1 MLKFFYKVCLVSIL
15 SGSLMLIDFSY
26 KGALL
31 QSAQAETVKTEAIKD
46 KDLMGTL
53 TMTAVGTIA
62 SRLYTYKM
70 TTDVMLAAAGGA
82 AFIAGEVLAY
92 LKLKEVMK
100 GMEQEITRDKNGN
113 INQEQ
118 IAALERLKKSYEEA
132 KKTANTKKM
141 LQMAAAAA
149 FAAAGVAAYT
159 MAAGDMTALTTCTS
173 GIGTA
178 LSTVSGAVTAQCQA
192 WLSAPC
198 PGPCTQPLGAQCMS
212 EVGTCTAAITKYQ
225 QSLMT
230 YEMARQASGPSAQG
244 LATTTAQGKALQ
256 AELSALTGSCP
267 MHTQAANG
275 SLQGACQP
283 LIPNNDIGTSGGAGL
298 MTANNSVQD
307 LPPILKKYYMQNK
320 MDARE
325 MASVIE
331 KNKAHFSAYF
341 EKAFNVIFPPA
352 HAELF
357 SAMGIASSAAVTF
370 LLATSATLGPSI
382 DMFLLIPQKRAIAWG
397 VLAGLTFAATSA
409 TDNVISQIDA
419 NIKKIDTILQ
429 SMRSLTLGANT
440 TQIAAKQPMIQTTIK
455 PNSNLAIAGANY
467 EEVDLSQ
474 SANGV
479 ALPCYT
485 GGDSKN
491 CKSFDESVKNLPS
504 YNGLNADS
512 QMQLSTLLKNA
523 NGFNGTSKITKGSLE
538 GASNLAGQANALRSA
553 LDKAQK
559 NAADRLLKQKSK
571 INLAQQ
577 AKALSDS
584 IEKGVNDS
592 LKKSNSTAGQMYAS
606 MYGGRGGAS
615 AVGSS
620 TASTDDKKV
629 EELKKTPAAGTG
641 VIDMSG
647 AGASGEK
654 VDLGLTGVTDN
665 SKTMTPEELAAFN
678 EAQKNAGATM
688 DDYDL
693 KENQISKDSSTSIFE
708 LISNRYQRTG
718 YQRLFEKVKTQDPT
732 KAKE

>member
-1 MLKFFYKVCLVSIL
+1 MMV
-15 SGSLMLIDFSY
+15 DFSY

-31 QSAQAETVKTEAIKD
+31 QSVQAETVKTEAIKD

-62 SRLYTYKM
+62 SRLYSYKM

-178 LSTVSGAVTAQCQA
+178 LSTVSGPVTATCEGLLA
-192 WLSAPC
+192 GTYTAAE
-198 PGPCTQPLGAQCMS
+198 GARCMT

-244 LATTTAQGKALQ
+244 LATTTTQGKALQ
-256 AELSALTGSCP
+256 GELSALSGSCTTY
-267 MHTQAANG
+267 TQAANG
-275 SLQGACQP
+275 PLQGACQP
-283 LIPNNDIGTSGGAGL
+283 LVPNNDIGTSGGAGVWV
-298 MTANNSVQD
+298 NNSVKD
-307 LPPILKKYYMQNK
+307 LPPILKEYYMQNR
-320 MDARE
+320 MDAKT

-331 KNKAHFSAYF
+331 KNKSHLSSYF

-352 HAELF
+352 QAELF
-357 SAMGIASSAAVTF
+357 SAMGIASSAAITF

-440 TQIAAKQPMIQTTIK
+440 TQIAAKQPMIQTTVK
-455 PNSNLAIAGANY
+455 PNSNLAISGANY

-474 SANGV
+474 AGNGTV
-479 ALPCYT
+479 LPCYT
-485 GGDSKN
+485 GSDPKN

-504 YNGLNADS
+504 FNGLNADS
-512 QMQLSTLLKNA
+512 QMQLSNILKNA
-523 NGFNGTSKITKGSLE
+523 NGFNGTSKISKGSLE
-538 GASNLAGQANALRSA
+538 GASNLAGQANALKNA

-584 IEKGVNDS
+584 IEKGVNDA
-592 LKKSNSTAGQMYAS
+592 LKKSNSTASGMYAS
-606 MYGGRGGAS
+606 MYGGRSGAA

-620 TASTDDKKV
+620 TASNDDKKV
-629 EELKKTPAAGTG
+629 EDLKKAPAAGAG
-641 VIDMSG
+641 VVDISG

-654 VDLGLTGVTDN
+654 VDLGLSGVTDN

-678 EAQKNAGATM
+678 EAQKNAGSTM

-693 KENQISKDSSTSIFE
+693 KQAEISKDSSTSIFE